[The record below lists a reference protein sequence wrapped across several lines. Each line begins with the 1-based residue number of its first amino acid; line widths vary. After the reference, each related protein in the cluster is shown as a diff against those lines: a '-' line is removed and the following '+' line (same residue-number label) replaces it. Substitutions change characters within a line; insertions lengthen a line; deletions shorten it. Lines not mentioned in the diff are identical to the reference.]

1 MHGIYVDGGEACNIV
16 PETAV
21 ARFYFR
27 SPRRAQLDELVRKA
41 YNAARGAA
49 MATETEV
56 EWRNFELSF
65 DELVP
70 NEAAESMMEGVYDEL
85 GVAYGPASGP
95 EGSSDVGNVSMRCP
109 TLQPT
114 LSIVD
119 KPYALHTREFAAAT
133 TTPMAHDAIATG
145 AKILARAALRTFL
158 DPGLRASMRSCME
171 AGRGKA

>member
-1 MHGIYVDGGEACNIV
+1 
-16 PETAV
+16 
-21 ARFYFR
+21 
-27 SPRRAQLDELVRKA
+27 
-41 YNAARGAA
+41 

-56 EWRNFELSF
+56 EWRQFELPF
-65 DELVP
+65 DELAP

-85 GVAYGPASGP
+85 GVPYGPVSGP

-119 KPYALHTREFAAAT
+119 RPYALHTREFAAAT
-133 TTPMAHDAIATG
+133 TAPMAHDAIATG